1 MKGPVR
7 YIDDLRLLPHE
18 GAFQFRD
25 YIPGVPGGKVKY
37 WAQVGLIKRVGWTR
51 VDCHGRYSLWELTD
65 RARRLLG

>member
-1 MKGPVR
+1 
-7 YIDDLRLLPHE
+7 
-18 GAFQFRD
+18 
-25 YIPGVPGGKVKY
+25 VPGGKVKY